1 MGHDLPYRSNNVTL
15 DPKVRDIHGLP
26 VPRITWAPGMHEQAA
41 QEFYLPH
48 ITAVLK
54 AAGASVTATVPANS
68 DQIPVLGAIPETRH
82 VLGGMQ
88 MGTSEKT
95 SVTDPYGRVHGTD
108 NVYVADGGVFA
119 TSGGHNPTLTIMA
132 VALRIAKHLATSSA
146 PSQGPG
152 TTAPAAPRGTLAAT
166 GSARSLAA
174 TAAVATAAGLATR
187 RVT

>member
-1 MGHDLPYRSNNVTL
+1 
-15 DPKVRDIHGLP
+15 
-26 VPRITWAPGMHEQAA
+26 
-41 QEFYLPH
+41 
-48 ITAVLK
+48 VLK

-146 PSQGPG
+146 PSQGPR

-166 GSARSLAA
+166 GSTRSLAA